1 MPVKMINKTV
11 GINDPLGVTT
21 RLYEIDEVVEDS
33 PEWKKKVGEKFVEHG
48 HAMYIDAEVVVPMH
62 KDYDSLPSDVEPK
75 QSAKTEKTKQKKS
88 KKTFWSKK

>member
-1 MPVKMINKTV
+1 MPVKMINKTI

-21 RLYEIDEVVEDS
+21 KMYEIDEVIEDS

-62 KDYDSLPSDVEPK
+62 KEYDSLPSDTEPK
-75 QSAKTEKTKQKKS
+75 DSIKKKTKFKK
-88 KKTFWSKK
+88 KK